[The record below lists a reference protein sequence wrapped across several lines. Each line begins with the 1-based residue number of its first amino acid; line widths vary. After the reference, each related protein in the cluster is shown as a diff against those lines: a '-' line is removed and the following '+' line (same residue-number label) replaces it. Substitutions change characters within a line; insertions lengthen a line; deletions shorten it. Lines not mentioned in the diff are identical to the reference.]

1 MQTNDGVTNTTAKS
15 LHPGE
20 HPETGPEVTVKVNGT
35 NKQIHRGS
43 YLVSDFKEK
52 VGVEASQ
59 ELDQVIDGQF
69 KPLDDNERI
78 VIKGGE
84 VFVSHSRCGGSS

>member
-1 MQTNDGVTNTTAKS
+1 MQTTHHESEAAS
-15 LHPGE
+15 HHHSPHPD
-20 HPETGPEVTVKVNGT
+20 TGPEVTVTVNGN
-35 NKQIHRGS
+35 NKEIHRGS

-52 VGVEASQ
+52 IGVEASQ

-69 KPLDDNERI
+69 QPLGDSERI

-84 VFVSHSRCGGSS
+84 VFVSHCRGGGSS